1 MVNLVSSA
9 KAEAAHRKALYTNI
23 NYTRIKVSV
32 VNAEYDRNIDDIKIN
47 TPANQDY
54 KIKNDRN

>member
-23 NYTRIKVSV
+23 NCTRIIVSL
-32 VNAEYDRNIDDIKIN
+32 VNAEYNRKDDIKIN
-47 TPANQDY
+47 PPANQDY

>member
-32 VNAEYDRNIDDIKIN
+32 VNAEYDRGDGIKIN

>member
-23 NYTRIKVSV
+23 NCTRIIVSL
-32 VNAEYDRNIDDIKIN
+32 VNAEYNRKDDIKIN

>member
-1 MVNLVSSA
+1 MVNLVSTA
-9 KAEAAHRKALYTNI
+9 KAEAAHRKAFLSNI

-32 VNAEYDRNIDDIKIN
+32 VNAEYDRKDDIKIN

>member
-32 VNAEYDRNIDDIKIN
+32 VNAEYDRKDDIKIN
-47 TPANQDY
+47 TPANQEY

>member
-9 KAEAAHRKALYTNI
+9 KAKAAHNKAFLTNM
-23 NYTRIKVSV
+23 NYTRMKVSV
-32 VNAEYDRNIDDIKIN
+32 VNAEYDRKDDIKIN

-54 KIKNDRN
+54 QIKNDRN

>member
-9 KAEAAHRKALYTNI
+9 KAKVAHSKAFLTNI

-32 VNAEYDRNIDDIKIN
+32 VNAEYDRGDGIKIN

>member
-1 MVNLVSSA
+1 MVNLVSLA

-32 VNAEYDRNIDDIKIN
+32 VNAEYDRKDDIKIN

>member
-9 KAEAAHRKALYTNI
+9 KAKAAHSKAFLTNI

-32 VNAEYDRNIDDIKIN
+32 VNAEYDRKDDIKIN
-47 TPANQDY
+47 TPPNHNY

>member
-32 VNAEYDRNIDDIKIN
+32 VNAEYDRKDDIKIN

>member
-9 KAEAAHRKALYTNI
+9 KAKAAHSKAFLTNI

-32 VNAEYDRNIDDIKIN
+32 VNAEYRKDDIQIN
-47 TPANQDY
+47 APANQDY

>member
-23 NYTRIKVSV
+23 NCTRIIVSL
-32 VNAEYDRNIDDIKIN
+32 VNAEYDRGDGIKIN